1 MYFPTICVDNF
12 YTNPNKIRE
21 FALSQEFSATT
32 QIPWPGKRTRSL
44 DMLDSFIFKNFCDK
58 LFSLTFD
65 FKKTNN
71 LKYSVETYF
80 QIMEPAQYADINEG
94 WVHLD
99 YKTYAGVIY
108 LTPDMGLDCG
118 TSIYRSK
125 NCLSGPINMNEKQDM
140 YLNFDTSKSK
150 FYQQKIKENN
160 ELFEETISFK
170 NIYNRL
176 VAYDGFQYHGV
187 PKFLGSDQ
195 KPRLTQVFFVHEISS
210 DYFPIPASRQVSL

>member
-1 MYFPTICVDNF
+1 
-12 YTNPNKIRE
+12 
-21 FALSQEFSATT
+21 
-32 QIPWPGKRTRSL
+32 
-44 DMLDSFIFKNFCDK
+44 
-58 LFSLTFD
+58 
-65 FKKTNN
+65 
-71 LKYSVETYF
+71 
-80 QIMEPAQYADINEG
+80 
-94 WVHLD
+94 
-99 YKTYAGVIY
+99 
-108 LTPDMGLDCG
+108 
-118 TSIYRSK
+118 
-125 NCLSGPINMNEKQDM
+125 MNEKQDM